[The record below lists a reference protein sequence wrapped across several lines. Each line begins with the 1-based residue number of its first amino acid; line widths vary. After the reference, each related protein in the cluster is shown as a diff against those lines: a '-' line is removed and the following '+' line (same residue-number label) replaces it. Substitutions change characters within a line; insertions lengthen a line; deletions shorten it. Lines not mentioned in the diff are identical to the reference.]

1 MNIAKKCMS
10 EWINWI
16 TEYHIQTIIASSNL
30 SVRCMAYTTHC
41 MQQQMKNMCCCY
53 FADFRWGGW
62 MRQAM
67 QNCNWRSKYLPCFSN
82 RFVSV
87 QRSSI
92 FDLEIKPFLARKRAE
107 IEYWILK
114 TGGAPRANID
124 WISFHLNPSR
134 KLQET
139 WWYKVTWSVS
149 SSLPGWPWQ
158 ILVIS
163 QTADK

>member
-16 TEYHIQTIIASSNL
+16 TDDDCLFQSLSSMYGIHHSL
-30 SVRCMAYTTHC
+30 HC
-41 MQQQMKNMCCCY
+41 MHCSTWKTCVVVVLRISVEE
-53 FADFRWGGW
+53 DGWG
-62 MRQAM
+62 RRCKTAIED
-67 QNCNWRSKYLPCFSN
+67 QNICRVFPTDLCQCNAPPSLIWRLNHSWP
-82 RFVSV
+82 
-87 QRSSI
+87 
-92 FDLEIKPFLARKRAE
+92 ERAE

-149 SSLPGWPWQ
+149 SSLPDWPW
-158 ILVIS
+158 
-163 QTADK
+163 